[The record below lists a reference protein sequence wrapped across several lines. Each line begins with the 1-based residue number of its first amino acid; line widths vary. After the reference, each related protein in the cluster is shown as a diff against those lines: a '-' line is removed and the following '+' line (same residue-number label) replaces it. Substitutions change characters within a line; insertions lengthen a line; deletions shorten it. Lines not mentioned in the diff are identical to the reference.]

1 MGEFDYKLFHK
12 LFDKLY
18 EFNEFLDGE
27 KEIEGAKV
35 VESTFDSATK
45 TLGQIDI
52 TDCLHLSIFD
62 ELKKMCKHGD
72 FVRGENVNLA
82 EYHEIKEGDKIVGAK
97 GIMSSNMDW
106 CDADNPQYYYEF
118 AHLETGGKV
127 EEYIRELH
135 VDEIVMKVFSDSFG
149 DKIISLPKGR
159 DESKKLLDLLIQN
172 SSKGEIDTVEPEGLK
187 YKCLLEGVQNNGKYF
202 EIWKLGY
209 ADGDKSYR
217 LFLVGP
223 QFLGAF
229 NEDFVLKSYLQDKKL
244 EKRFGLFKKMSEE
257 EIAEM
262 KMYGSEGTWYHEGKI
277 ELEAEKKKKKAK
289 KSKAKKMPEDI
300 DAILNP
306 NGPDRKATTELI
318 DALSTALKSPRI
330 GDYTKELIEKIKKG
344 YKIQSGENF

>member
-1 MGEFDYKLFHK
+1 MGEFDYKLFHT
-12 LFDKLY
+12 LFDKLCA
-18 EFNEFLDGE
+18 FDEFLDGE

-35 VESTFDSATK
+35 EDAWDESKA
-45 TLGQIDI
+45 DI
-52 TDCLHLSIFD
+52 TGCLHLSIFD
-62 ELKKMCKHGD
+62 TLKKMCERHE
-72 FVRGENVNLA
+72 FVRGENVDLA
-82 EYHEIKEGDKIVGAK
+82 EYHEIKDGDKIVGAK
-97 GIMSSNMDW
+97 GIMLSQMDW
-106 CDADNPQYYYEF
+106 CDADEPQYYYEF
-118 AHLETGGKV
+118 AHLERDGKV
-127 EEYIRELH
+127 EEYIREVH

-149 DKIISLPKGR
+149 DKITSLPKGR

-172 SSKGEIDTVEPEGLK
+172 SSKGEIDTVAPEGLK
-187 YKCLLEGVQNNGKYF
+187 YKCLLEGYQANANYF

-209 ADGDKSYR
+209 VDGDKSYR
-217 LFLVGP
+217 LFILGP
-223 QFLGAF
+223 QFLGEL
-229 NEDFVLKSYLQDKKL
+229 NDDSILKSYLHGKKL
-244 EKRFGLFKKMSEE
+244 ENFGSLEKMSEE
-257 EIAEM
+257 RLAEM

-330 GDYTKELIEKIKKG
+330 GDYAKDLIEKIKKG